1 MTEWFLEP
9 ERLWLLLVVVGLA
22 AVYVATQFTTPRYT
36 VRFSNLELLD
46 RVAPR
51 RPGWRRHVVAGV
63 FLLASSVLVAAFA
76 QPMMT
81 TQVPRERSTVILAID
96 VSLSMEATDVA
107 PNRLEAAQAT
117 ATEFVRELPDR
128 LNLGLVTFAG
138 SAQLAVPPTQDHE
151 QVVAAIQGLQLDKS
165 TAIGDAVR
173 LSLDVIENQSL
184 GTDGERP
191 DAAIVLL
198 SDGETTVGLPTED
211 AIPLAQEAGV
221 PVSTIA
227 FGTAGGEIVVD
238 IDGDGIGQRTPVPV
252 NVAELRGLAEGTGGT
267 PYTAESARD
276 LREVYDRL
284 GSTIGFDEER
294 TDVTYRFVGFGLL
307 GLLVAAGLSLRWFSR
322 LP

>member
-1 MTEWFLEP
+1 MSQWFLEP
-9 ERLWLLLVVVGLA
+9 SRLWLLLVVVGLA
-22 AVYVATQFTTPRYT
+22 AVYVAMQFTRPRYT
-36 VRFSNLELLD
+36 VRFSNLDLLD

-51 RPGWRRHVVAGV
+51 RPGWRRHAVAGV
-63 FLLASSVLVAAFA
+63 FLLASAVLVAAFA
-76 QPMMT
+76 QPVMT

-107 PNRLEAAQAT
+107 PNRLEAAQTT

-151 QVVAAIQGLQLDKS
+151 QVVTAIQNLQLDKS

-191 DAAIVLL
+191 DAAVVLL

-211 AIPLAQEAGV
+211 AIPLAREAGV

-252 NVAELRGLAEGTGGT
+252 NVAELRGLAEGTGGAA
-267 PYTAESARD
+267 YTAESATD
-276 LREVYDRL
+276 LRDVYDRL

-294 TDVTYRFVGFGLL
+294 TDVTFRFVGFGLL
-307 GLLVAAGLSLRWFSR
+307 ALLIVAGLSLRWFSR